1 MGGFI
6 ILKKTPIIFFGT
18 EDFSAVSLQKLIDEG
33 FKIAGII
40 TKPDSRK
47 GRGQKFQAPKVKQTG
62 EKFNIPV
69 LQPQKMSEIT
79 DFVKK
84 FEKPVGV
91 LVSFGR
97 IIPQEIIDLF
107 TPAIVNV
114 HPSLLPKY
122 RGSSPIESAIL
133 NGDEK
138 TGVSL
143 MKLSKEMDAGDVYS
157 QEEIELSKTET
168 ASDLY
173 KTCGEIGAEMLVRDL
188 PKIISGEIKGQKQDD
203 SQAEYCQ
210 LLKKSDALLSQNE
223 QTAEQA
229 EQQIRAF
236 EIFPKSK
243 IKLGE
248 HLIIVKS
255 AKVVSS
261 NPENS
266 PLTLKFAEGT
276 FLKIERLITPNGKE
290 TAAKSFENGYLK

>member
-1 MGGFI
+1 VGGFI

>member
-1 MGGFI
+1 M
-6 ILKKTPIIFFGT
+6 
-18 EDFSAVSLQKLIDEG
+18 
-33 FKIAGII
+33 
-40 TKPDSRK
+40 
-47 GRGQKFQAPKVKQTG
+47 
-62 EKFNIPV
+62 
-69 LQPQKMSEIT
+69 
-79 DFVKK
+79 
-84 FEKPVGV
+84 
-91 LVSFGR
+91 VSFGR

-122 RGSSPIESAIL
+122 RGPSPIESAIL

-138 TGVSL
+138 TGISL
-143 MKLSKEMDAGDVYS
+143 MKLSKEMDTGDVYS

-168 ASDLY
+168 ASGLY

-210 LLKKSDALLSQNE
+210 LLKKSDALLSQDK